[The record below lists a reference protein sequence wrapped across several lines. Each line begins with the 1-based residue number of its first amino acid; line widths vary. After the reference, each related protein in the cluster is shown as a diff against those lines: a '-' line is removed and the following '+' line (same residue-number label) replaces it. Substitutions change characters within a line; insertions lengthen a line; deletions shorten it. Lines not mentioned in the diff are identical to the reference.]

1 MFAQAWRSAAGPKV
15 ASAAVV
21 RPDQGHLRGGRA
33 YRAARLAPQAQPAS
47 PQARGGCA
55 MKALKCQTARHRSG
69 QPLAVISECGASPP
83 RGATRGHRR
92 EGVSCRAK
100 GIFPGNQRGVWM
112 AIGQSETWA
121 LA

>member
-1 MFAQAWRSAAGPKV
+1 MFTQGWRSAAGPKV

-21 RPDQGHLRGGRA
+21 RPDQGHLRSGR
-33 YRAARLAPQAQPAS
+33 ARLAPQAQPT
-47 PQARGGCA
+47 PPNPTGGCA
-55 MKALKCQTARHRSG
+55 IKALKWQTARHRSG
-69 QPLAVISECGASPP
+69 QPLAVISDCGASPP
-83 RGATRGHRR
+83 RGATRGNRR

-100 GIFPGNQRGVWM
+100 GISPGSQRGVWM